1 MQLNVSN
8 RILPLLNSE
17 HHNPHSD
24 TYVPSTWTIF
34 FGLMTFFVR
43 YFYISYELF
52 CFFFCVSSV
61 PSVHWY
67 ACVCVV
73 VPVYPSYPVIVC
85 CSSDQPSNVCNIL
98 FGYFVFFHFSFTVIV
113 VTLTAAAIPML
124 YTPNISKKRT
134 KPLLIFTKCF

>member
-1 MQLNVSN
+1 
-8 RILPLLNSE
+8 
-17 HHNPHSD
+17 
-24 TYVPSTWTIF
+24 
-34 FGLMTFFVR
+34 MTFFFR
-43 YFYISYELF
+43 YFYISYKY
-52 CFFFCVSSV
+52 V
-61 PSVHWY
+61 PSFFSYILCTCVCVCVCLCGDCLY
-67 ACVCVV
+67 VSLSVCKCLYVCVV